1 MDMADVL
8 QVFEEQVRKK
18 EIEGDAARIKAAEE
32 KRRRG
37 RRAREEF
44 SVRLS
49 LYTLPLCLPYSYAC
63 RSQAL
68 LESLLAAGHLTAS
81 STWKSTYPLIGPTPA
96 YQNLL
101 GHPGST
107 PIELFWDVVDE
118 LERTLD
124 EDCQALETLWMQR
137 EGAAAV
143 AEDAGVEGGEEAFVE
158 WSEGK
163 GGREWDYEVVK
174 KVFDKVSFILPSV
187 ETRLT

>member
-18 EIEGDAARIKAAEE
+18 EIEGDAARVKAAEE

-37 RRAREEF
+37 RRAREDF
-44 SVRLS
+44 TVRLS
-49 LYTLPLCLPYSYAC
+49 PLSTSIRYSQIF
-63 RSQAL
+63 SQAL
-68 LESLLAAGHLTAS
+68 LDSLLAAGHLTAS
-81 STWKSTYPLIGPTPA
+81 STWKSTYPLIGPTSA

-118 LERTLD
+118 LERKLD
-124 EDCQALETLWMQR
+124 EDCEALERLWAQR

-143 AEDAGVEGGEEAFVE
+143 AEDAGVQGGEEAFVE

-174 KVFDKVSFILPSV
+174 KVFDKVRPQSHPTHSRHSLI
-187 ETRLT
+187 